1 MLIDDAMGALD
12 EEQRQLMLSVFD
24 HELADAA
31 VISIGRSPAHG
42 GFFSRV
48 LHFRR
53 LSEGAA
59 PVPLRPRRLAPPVP
73 AFAPAE
79 RLRAHGTV
87 ASG

>member
-1 MLIDDAMGALD
+1 
-12 EEQRQLMLSVFD
+12 MLSIFD

-31 VISIGRSPAHG
+31 VISIGRSAAHG
-42 GFFSRV
+42 DFFSRV

-53 LSEGAA
+53 TSEGPA